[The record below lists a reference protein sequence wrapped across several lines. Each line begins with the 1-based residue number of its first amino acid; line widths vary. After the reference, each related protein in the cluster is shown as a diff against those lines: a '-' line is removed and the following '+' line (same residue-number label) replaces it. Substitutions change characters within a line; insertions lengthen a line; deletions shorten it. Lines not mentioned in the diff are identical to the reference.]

1 MVSAGPVSQGDRRCL
16 AAGCSPR
23 TRVTTDLLGAASA
36 AMKADSAPE
45 AGGPDLSRVVVW
57 KGLDAWRSEVAAMH
71 LDENGI
77 VAEGSQVA
85 VDPMP
90 YRVDYRLE
98 APSDFITR
106 RFTLETQGPGWWRR
120 LDLRHDGHG
129 NWSQKTAMRG
139 RKASLGDPGGDMAE
153 MQGALDCDFGLSPLT
168 NLMPIRRSGLNEHPG
183 AEDFLMVW
191 VSTLISACSPRASA
205 TNTCAPRRMG
215 RSSATSTAAS
225 SRALRPTSGSTPPGW
240 FSTTRNSASGSKRN
254 STEPRGRSGS

>member
-1 MVSAGPVSQGDRRCL
+1 MVSAGPVSQGDRRCS

-191 VSTLISACSPRASA
+191 VSTPDL
-205 TNTCAPRRMG
+205 G
-215 RSSATSTAAS
+215 V
-225 SRALRPTSGSTPPGW
+225 L
-240 FSTTRNSASGSKRN
+240 ASGQRYEHVRAEKDGSVVRYVD
-254 STEPRGRSGS
+254 RGLFPGFKADLRLDASGVVLHYPELGERVETKQH